1 MVKIDSIK
9 HALLLSFLTLI
20 VLFQTTDAFSATITA
35 QVSRSQVSIDETFE
49 LIFEAD
55 GSPDDDPDFT
65 PLENNLEI
73 FSRSQS
79 QSIKMINGNYSRT
92 TRWTLTVMAKTTGR
106 LTIPAISFGSDHSQP
121 TSVQVR
127 EASTSQ
133 PGMSTDDIFMEVSA
147 EPKTA
152 YVQQQL
158 MFHVRIY
165 RAVNFTDASLSSPS
179 FNDPDIIVEQ
189 IEDEQTFET
198 TRNGRRYLVTQID
211 YLAFPQTSGTL
222 TLNPFT
228 FQARIMQHNRQRFD
242 MFGQRPGPLK
252 RIRSEAIS
260 MEIKPIPDDAG
271 QPWLPATNL
280 QLSATWPKANPE
292 FRVGEP
298 ITRTLAIM
306 ADGITSAQL
315 PEIHSEAPAG
325 FKQYPDQP
333 MLQDRKDANGVTGI
347 RQEKIAL
354 VPTKPGTH
362 VLPAIKVSW
371 WNTKTDQRE
380 TAHIAEMRIQ
390 VLPAAEDSSQS
401 TATTPPVASQKAIS
415 DDGQPPHIDTP
426 LAATTQSIQ
435 QESNNGIYL
444 WLSLFFAVGWISTA
458 AAWWWFSHH
467 QQSNNSASTNSKE
480 SKAKNRNKIL
490 SELKHACQT
499 NDCSSARAASLAW
512 GKTLWPSNPPKGL
525 AELAL
530 HFDDATAKHLLTLN
544 QALYGKEKSSW
555 DGSKLWN
562 AVKNHKPE
570 QHSQKDSAEKL
581 ESLYL

>member
-1 MVKIDSIK
+1 MVKTDLIK
-9 HALLLSFLTLI
+9 HFSVLSFLTLLI
-20 VLFQTTDAFSATITA
+20 LFQTADAFGATITA

-49 LIFEAD
+49 LIFEAE
-55 GSPDDDPDFT
+55 GSPDGDPDFT

-92 TRWTLTVMAKTTGR
+92 TRWTLSVMAKTTGR
-106 LTIPAISFGSDHSQP
+106 LTIPAISFGSDRSQA
-121 TSVQVR
+121 TSIQVR
-127 EASTSQ
+127 EATTPQ
-133 PGMSTDDIFMEVSA
+133 PGASNGDIFMEVTA

-158 MFHVRIY
+158 VFHIRIY

-198 TRNGRRYLVTQID
+198 TRNGKRYLVTQID

-222 TLNPFT
+222 TLDPVT
-228 FQARIMQHNRQRFD
+228 FQARIMQHSRQRFD
-242 MFGQRPGPLK
+242 MFGQTAGPIK
-252 RIRSEAIS
+252 RIRSKAIS
-260 MEIKPIPDDAG
+260 IEIKPVPKNAE

-280 QLSATWPKANPE
+280 QLSSSWPKANPE

-298 ITRTLAIM
+298 VTRTLAIV

-315 PEIHSEAPAG
+315 PEIHSETPAG

-362 VLPAIKVSW
+362 ILPAIKISW
-371 WNTKTDQRE
+371 WNTKTNKKE
-380 TAHIAEMRIQ
+380 IAHIAETRIQ
-390 VLPAAEDSSQS
+390 VLPAIDANKG
-401 TATTPPVASQKAIS
+401 TAAAPPVASQKAVI
-415 DDGQPPHIDTP
+415 DDQPTHTATP
-426 LAATTQSIQ
+426 PIAASKTTQAEPGNS
-435 QESNNGIYL
+435 IYL
-444 WLSLFFAVGWISTA
+444 WLALFFAVGWISTA

-480 SKAKNRNKIL
+480 SKAKSRNKIL

-530 HFDDATAKHLLTLN
+530 HFEDATAKHLLTLN
-544 QALYGKEKSSW
+544 QALYGKEKDTW
-555 DGSKLWN
+555 DGNALWS
-562 AVKNHKPE
+562 AVKNYKPDH
-570 QHSQKDSAEKL
+570 HSQKNSTGKL
-581 ESLYL
+581 ESLYLS

>member
-1 MVKIDSIK
+1 MVKTDLIK
-9 HALLLSFLTLI
+9 HFSVLSFLTLLM
-20 VLFQTTDAFSATITA
+20 LFQTTDAFSATITA

-55 GSPDDDPDFT
+55 GSPDGEPDFT
-65 PLENNLEI
+65 PLKNNLEI

-79 QSIKMINGNYSRT
+79 QNIKMINGNYSRT
-92 TRWTLTVMAKTTGR
+92 TRWNLTVMAKTTGR
-106 LTIPAISFGSDHSQP
+106 LTIPAISFGKDRSQA

-127 EASTSQ
+127 AAATQQ
-133 PGMSTDDIFMEVSA
+133 PGAGNSEDIFMEVSA

-158 MFHVRIY
+158 LFRVRIY

-198 TRNGRRYLVTQID
+198 QRNGRRYLVTQID

-228 FQARIMQHNRQRFD
+228 FQARIMQQSRQQFD
-242 MFGQRPGPLK
+242 MFGQRAGPIK
-252 RIRSEAIS
+252 RLHSKAINI
-260 MEIKPIPDDAG
+260 EIKSIPKNAE

-280 QLSATWPKANPE
+280 QLSSSWPKANPE

-298 ITRTLAIM
+298 VTRTLAIM
-306 ADGITSAQL
+306 ADGIASAQL
-315 PEIHSEAPAG
+315 PEIHSATPAG

-333 MLQDRKDANGVTGI
+333 MLQDRKDKNGVTGI

-362 VLPAIKVSW
+362 ILPAIKVSW
-371 WNTKTDQRE
+371 WNTKTGQKEIAR
-380 TAHIAEMRIQ
+380 IAEMRIQ
-390 VLPAAEDSSQS
+390 VLHAVDANQGTAA
-401 TATTPPVASQKAIS
+401 APPVAPPKAVAGDQS
-415 DDGQPPHIDTP
+415 SHTVTPPPI
-426 LAATTQSIQ
+426 AAAQTTEAEQST
-435 QESNNGIYL
+435 GVYL
-444 WLSLFFAVGWISTA
+444 WLALFFAVGWISTA

-467 QQSNNSASTNSKE
+467 QRPNSSASISSKE
-480 SKAKNRNKIL
+480 PSRNKIL
-490 SELKHACQT
+490 SELKQACQT
-499 NDCSSARAASLAW
+499 NNSSVARAASLAW
-512 GKTLWPSNPPKGL
+512 GKTLWPSDSPKGL

-530 HFDDATAKHLLTLN
+530 HFDDAIAKHLLALN
-544 QALYGKEKSSW
+544 QTLYGKEKNSW
-555 DGSKLWN
+555 DGNALWN
-562 AVKNHKPE
+562 AVKNYKPDH
-570 QHSQKDSAEKL
+570 HSQKYSTEKL
-581 ESLYL
+581 ESLYLS